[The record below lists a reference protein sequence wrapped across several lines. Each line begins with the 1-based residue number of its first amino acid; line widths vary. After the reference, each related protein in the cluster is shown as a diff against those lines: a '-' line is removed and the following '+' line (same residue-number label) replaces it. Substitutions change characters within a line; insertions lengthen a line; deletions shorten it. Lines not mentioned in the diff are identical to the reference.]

1 MKSISGDRL
10 KTYLVTGG
18 AGFIGSHFIETI
30 LSNTDSRI
38 INLDKLT
45 YAGSMKNL
53 SAVFDNKNH
62 IFVSGD
68 ICDRQLVSKIFKEY
82 DIDIIVNFAAESHVD
97 RSIVDSELF
106 LQTNVVG
113 TEVLLNAAVTSW
125 SDFSDKLFLQ
135 ISTDEVYGSLEDGVF
150 ADEKFPL
157 KPGNPYAASKAAADL
172 LVLSYANTYG
182 IPIMI
187 SRSCNNFGTRQ
198 FPEKLIPLMI
208 KMMTTGEPLP
218 VYGDGEQKREWIYV
232 GENCKKLLALI
243 EHGEIGKIYNIGS
256 GVVLS
261 NISLVKKLIIIY
273 NNITHKLVRNDT
285 IRHVKDRKGHDRRYG
300 LDCTRVAE
308 LNVDTGVS
316 AFEENLKKTVEWF
329 IARFKKEAENL

>member
-1 MKSISGDRL
+1 M
-10 KTYLVTGG
+10 KTYLITGG
-18 AGFIGSHFIETI
+18 AGFIGSHFIETV

-45 YAGSMKNL
+45 YAGSMENL
-53 SAVFDNKNH
+53 SVVMDNKNH
-62 IFVSGD
+62 TFIKGD
-68 ICDRQLVSKIFKEY
+68 ICDKQLVSKIFGEY
-82 DIDIIVNFAAESHVD
+82 DIDIVVNFAAESHVD
-97 RSIVDSELF
+97 RSITDPEPF

-125 SDFSDKLFLQ
+125 SDFSDKLFFQ
-135 ISTDEVYGSLEDGVF
+135 VSTDEVYGPLEDGVF

-187 SRSCNNFGTRQ
+187 SRSCNNFGPRQ

-218 VYGDGEQKREWIYV
+218 VYGDGEQKREWIFV
-232 GENCKKLLALI
+232 SENCKSLLALI
-243 EHGEIGKIYNIGS
+243 DKGFTGEIYNIGS

-261 NISLVKKLIIIY
+261 NISLVKKLITIY
-273 NNITHKLVRNDT
+273 NNITHELVRNDI

-300 LDCTRVAE
+300 IDKDKAKSLQITTSSIEFDKE
-308 LNVDTGVS
+308 LI
-316 AFEENLKKTVEWF
+316 ATVNWLIREF
-329 IARFKKEAENL
+329 NREKEVYGN